1 MARTPVVLLPPSEGK
16 APGGSG
22 PAWSPGSMSFPELD
36 DARDEVLAALV
47 TAMSAPEADRRKLL
61 GVKGDALVAA
71 TAVDRRA
78 ASGPTLPAIER
89 YTGVLYDA
97 LDATSLNARERRR
110 LREQVAILSGL
121 WGLVRPGDPIPDY
134 KLKMGATLAPLGRL
148 ATWWRPRLTEALAPT
163 VAGRVVWDLLPGE
176 HRAAW
181 APPTPGSARQAPSR
195 VITVRFLD
203 ETTAARARHRAFSVV
218 SHWNKLLKGALVRH
232 VLATQL
238 RDPEGLEAFTHPQGY
253 RYDPTLTEDDDGH
266 VRVALVRPT
275 R

>member
-1 MARTPVVLLPPSEGK
+1 
-16 APGGSG
+16 
-22 PAWSPGSMSFPELD
+22 MSFPELD
-36 DARDEVLAALV
+36 GARREVLAALAA
-47 TAMSAPEADRRKLL
+47 AMATPEAARRTLL
-61 GVKGDALVAA
+61 GVKGDALAAA
-71 TAVDRRA
+71 TAIDREA

-97 LDATSLNARERRR
+97 LDAPSLPARERRR
-110 LREQVAILSGL
+110 LRTQVAIVSGL

-148 ATWWRPRLTEALAPT
+148 ATWWRHRLTEALAPT

-181 APPTPGSARQAPSR
+181 SPPTPASAPGAPSR
-195 VITVRFLD
+195 IITVRFLD
-203 ETTAARARHRAFSVV
+203 ETTPLRSADRTFTVV

-238 RDPEGLEAFTHPQGY
+238 RDPEGLASFDHPEGY
-253 RYDPTLTEDDDGH
+253 RYDPALTEDDAGR
-266 VRVALVRPT
+266 VRVALVRPA